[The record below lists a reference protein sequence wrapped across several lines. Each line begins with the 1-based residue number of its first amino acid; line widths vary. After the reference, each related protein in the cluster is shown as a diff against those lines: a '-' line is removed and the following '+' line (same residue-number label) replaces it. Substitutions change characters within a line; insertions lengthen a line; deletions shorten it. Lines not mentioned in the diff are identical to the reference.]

1 MEQFLLFFALSYLAV
16 MTVFGFAMM
25 GIDKRKSI
33 KKAWRIPERTL
44 FLIAFLGGGI
54 GAFLGMYM
62 FRHKTKHSSFV
73 ILLPV
78 AAVIDSILIL
88 KLFKMI

>member
-16 MTVFGFAMM
+16 MTVVGFAMM

-88 KLFKMI
+88 KLFQII

>member
-1 MEQFLLFFALSYLAV
+1 MEQFLLFFATSYLAV
-16 MTVFGFAMM
+16 MTVVGFAIM

-44 FLIAFLGGGI
+44 ILIAFLGGGI
-54 GAFLGMYM
+54 GSFLGMYM

-78 AAVIDSILIL
+78 AAVIYVIIIL

>member
-1 MEQFLLFFALSYLAV
+1 MEQFLLFFATSYLAV
-16 MTVFGFAMM
+16 MTVVGFAIM

-33 KKAWRIPERTL
+33 KKTWRIPERTL

-54 GAFLGMYM
+54 GSFLGMYM

-78 AAVIDSILIL
+78 AAVIYVIIIL